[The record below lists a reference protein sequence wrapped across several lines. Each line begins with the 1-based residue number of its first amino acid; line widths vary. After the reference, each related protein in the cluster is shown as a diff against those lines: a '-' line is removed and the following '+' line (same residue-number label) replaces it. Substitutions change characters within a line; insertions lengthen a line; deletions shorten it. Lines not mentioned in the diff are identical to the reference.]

1 MLSSVGRVLASPVVA
16 VWRAGM
22 TLMPRRTRAE
32 EPLFAVG
39 MEGMVG
45 GPGFKSVE
53 QHEREVAQI
62 AAAVAGRN
70 GRRVSCR
77 KKPGESHCV
86 RMSSYKVCRSL
97 PACRGLLSNS
107 VARPREP

>member
-1 MLSSVGRVLASPVVA
+1 M
-16 VWRAGM
+16 
-22 TLMPRRTRAE
+22 
-32 EPLFAVG
+32 G

-62 AAAVAGRN
+62 AAAVAARN

-86 RMSSYKVCRSL
+86 RMSSYKVRRPPPRQALRRSSHRSATGPPFAML
-97 PACRGLLSNS
+97 QVRKGANESKAKI
-107 VARPREP
+107 AR